1 MRQTL
6 PWRRCTPALIWSD
19 VNELWMSQSV
29 WSLRETS
36 QINQW
41 GSWKTQKWEELWT
54 KVVKEE
60 QRQKWKLC
68 DDEHV
73 TNLKLRHTALKPRC
87 SLGVWSWNSSVFVW
101 KERRK
106 SAAADSN
113 STIRAQTDSAEQ
125 FHVYCDAAQTLILKR
140 DEVHLQVWTFSGEN
154 YSFDFNLTS
163 YLCEFLST
171 LIIRLFYDLLR
182 RAQSGPVDTLTDPT
196 LNIFILSTEAAGLFL
211 YCPSFFGVIKKQK
224 EVFFIV

>member
-19 VNELWMSQSV
+19 ANELLMSQSV

-41 GSWKTQKWEELWT
+41 GSWKTQKWEEVWT

-73 TNLKLRHTALKPRC
+73 TNLKLRRTALKPRC

-113 STIRAQTDSAEQ
+113 RLSWAVPCLLWCCTDS
-125 FHVYCDAAQTLILKR
+125 YCEKR
-140 DEVHLQVWTFSGEN
+140 WGPSSGLDVFRWKLFVWF
-154 YSFDFNLTS
+154 
-163 YLCEFLST
+163 
-171 LIIRLFYDLLR
+171 
-182 RAQSGPVDTLTDPT
+182 
-196 LNIFILSTEAAGLFL
+196 
-211 YCPSFFGVIKKQK
+211 
-224 EVFFIV
+224 